1 MPCIPPRIALLLL
14 WVVCAGATAINWYTP
29 TAMRGSVVVSSTFFS
44 ALNNGRPLVGPL
56 IYGAQQYTDVVL
68 ARNAFVALN
77 TGAAAAPAVMLNF
90 PAPYTPVDAGTVVD
104 GNLYW
109 TVPPGGI
116 ASGEEGDER
125 GDGGGG
131 GGTSGVISGGAQT
144 FTWANATYASLSAFR
159 AATGREAHGTD
170 ADPRLVARTPFFRA
184 CLAAWRDGVYP
195 ALPNSPALDAV
206 RAFGGC

>member
-1 MPCIPPRIALLLL
+1 
-14 WVVCAGATAINWYTP
+14 
-29 TAMRGSVVVSSTFFS
+29 MRGSTVVSSTFFS

-68 ARNAFVALN
+68 ARNVFVALN

-90 PAPYTPVDAGTVVD
+90 PAPYTPVDADTVVD

-109 TVPPGGI
+109 TVPPGGTAI
-116 ASGEEGDER
+116 ASGER
-125 GDGGGG
+125 GDGGGD
-131 GGTSGVISGGAQT
+131 SPSGAQT
-144 FTWANATYASLSAFR
+144 FTWANTTYASLSAFR

-170 ADPRLVARTPFFRA
+170 ADPRLEAHTPFFRA